1 MLRRLTER
9 KLKGVLKVLRLYFS
23 EENPSVCG
31 ELDGLEQILD
41 AKEYEIAVVANM
53 SAGKSTFIN
62 ALLGEELL
70 PSFNEAT
77 SDAPVF
83 IFPEEQYQATIYFED
98 GREPVTLN
106 RKNIRELKLY
116 AQKDGEGLD
125 SKYRNVDRIELFWPL
140 KNIRPNNVHL
150 TLIDTPGPNNTGEF
164 REKHKQLTRTIL
176 REVNAALFLFD
187 YTQLDANLESDEQ
200 GLWHSI
206 KERTQN
212 DPRFKVIFILNKI
225 DSAIEDNAKMEECED
240 ALKKFWYR
248 KESEAI
254 QKLEK
259 AAIEHGIENPIV
271 LPVSAKI
278 ALLLRKERLSRKER
292 RELMFLEEDFRDVFE
307 GEEDIRQ
314 VLLDYSG
321 IEKVE
326 RYLKDFIEIDVVQII
341 NQQAR
346 EQLFSIINR
355 EINKLIRQKELL
367 SKPYEETIRKIRS
380 GEKVIERLSNERDLR
395 QNFEKIAKIHI
406 DNCRTTLEERLAA
419 INENEIISILYH
431 FLNRRAQGE
440 DYEVAKKFAKRQTRG
455 VITKDIEIDLRR
467 VPMSVITDEYKKF
480 KKELLDQ
487 IAEDFYDTLKA
498 ITKREHEKGEEEIY
512 SIVEAYLNTLEKEL
526 SESLD
531 IQEEPLEIKPL
542 KPLLAEIDDN
552 DLSATTKQE
561 KQKRKR
567 VKYLI
572 DFGFIKFWKRE
583 ETIYETVKKDIVIL
597 KIEAIKNK
605 IRAFKRALRREMEDY
620 LNNMEAKL
628 KIVTDRY
635 LEEIDTIKW
644 QKMYELIEF
653 EKKLKE
659 AEEGI
664 READKKLKQMYKL
677 RKALE

>member
-31 ELDGLEQILD
+31 ELDGLEEILD

-83 IFPEEQYQATIYFED
+83 IFPEEQYQAIVYFED

-106 RKNIRELKLY
+106 RENIRELKLY

-140 KNIRPNNVHL
+140 KNIRPHNVHL

-164 REKHKQLTRTIL
+164 REKHKRLTRTIL

-225 DSAIEDNAKMEECED
+225 DAAIEDNSKIGECED
-240 ALKKFWYR
+240 ALKRFWYR

-259 AAIEHGIENPIV
+259 AAVDHGIENPIV

-307 GEEDIRQ
+307 EEEDIRQ

-326 RYLKDFIEIDVVQII
+326 RYLKHFIEIDVVQII
-341 NQQAR
+341 NQQVR
-346 EQLFSIINR
+346 EQLLSIINR

-406 DNCRTTLEERLAA
+406 DNCRTTLEERLSA

-440 DYEVAKKFAKRQTRG
+440 DYEVAKKFAKRQTGG

-498 ITKREHEKGEEEIY
+498 ITKREYEKGEEEIY

-572 DFGFIKFWKRE
+572 DFGFIKLWRRE
-583 ETIYETVKKDIVIL
+583 ETIYETVQKDIIIL

-605 IRAFKRALRREMEDY
+605 IRVFKRALRREMEDY

-644 QKMYELIEF
+644 QKMYELIEL